1 MTRKAALHNLGC
13 KVNAYEMD
21 AMGQLLEQAGYELC
35 PFAPGA
41 DVYIINTCTVTDI
54 ADRKSR
60 QMLHRAKKMNPQAV
74 VVAAGCYVQTGAD
87 RLAADDMVDLVV
99 GNDRK
104 NQIAEILEQY
114 WQQSASC
121 TPVQDMRQVREYTDM
136 TISRTSGHVRAN
148 IKVQDGCSQFCSYC
162 VIPYARGRVRSRS
175 PEDVVAEV
183 ENLAGLGYQEI
194 VLTGVHLS
202 SYGVDFPDKKPGLLE
217 LIRRV
222 HQVENVARIR
232 LGSLEP
238 GIVTEEFARGLS
250 QLPKV
255 CPHFHLSLQSGSDRV
270 LKRMNRRYTAEEYR
284 MRCQI
289 LRTYFSDPAL
299 TTDVMVG
306 FPGETEEEFLES
318 YRFVEEIGFYET
330 HIFQYSRRAGTRAAD
345 MDGQIDKHTKHA
357 RSEQMIKLHERQAQ
371 KYEDRHSHLKAE
383 LLIEEVQSLKD
394 GTVRL
399 AGHTRKYVKAAAAWQ
414 GTDASQWVN
423 KRVQVELDGYWEPH
437 VMRGRLIDFTAQN
450 AGL

>member
-21 AMGQLLEQAGYELC
+21 AMGQLLEQAGYEIC

-74 VVAAGCYVQTGAD
+74 VVAAGCYVQTGAG
-87 RLAADDMVDLVV
+87 RLAADEMVDLVV
-99 GNDRK
+99 GNDQK

-114 WQQSASC
+114 WQQSGSSM
-121 TPVQDMRQVREYTDM
+121 PVGDMRQVREYTDM
-136 TISRTSGHVRAN
+136 EISRTSGHVRAN

-162 VIPYARGRVRSRS
+162 VIPYARGTVRSRR
-175 PEDVVAEV
+175 PEDVVREV
-183 ENLAGLGYQEI
+183 EKLAESGYQEI
-194 VLTGVHLS
+194 VLTGIHLS
-202 SYGVDFPDKKPGLLE
+202 SYGVDFLDRKPGLLE
-217 LIRRV
+217 LISRV
-222 HQVENVARIR
+222 HQVEKVARIR

-238 GIVTEEFARGLS
+238 GIVTREFARGLA

-255 CPHFHLSLQSGSDRV
+255 CPHFHLSLQSGCDRV
-270 LKRMNRRYTAEEYR
+270 LKRMNRRYTAEDYR
-284 MRCQI
+284 ERCRI

-330 HIFQYSRRAGTRAAD
+330 HIFQYSRRAGTKAAD
-345 MDGQIDKHTKHA
+345 MDGQIDKQTKHR
-357 RSEQMIKLHERQAQ
+357 RSVQMQQLHERQAQ
-371 KYEDRHSHLKAE
+371 KYEERHCHKPAE
-383 LLIEEVQSLKD
+383 LLIEEAQKLED

-399 AGHTRKYVKAAAAWQ
+399 LGHTREYVKAAVDQ
-414 GTDASQWVN
+414 RELDASRWVN
-423 KRVQVELDGYWEPH
+423 RRVRVELDGYWEPH
-437 VMRGRLIDFTAQN
+437 VMRGRMIDF
-450 AGL
+450 